1 MNIYQ
6 FNGLMEDLFHQFKKV
21 GPVNPE
27 QVYSTLYFDD
37 EGEPMV
43 EIDCNNGF
51 FFGDEAT
58 ALKTCQLKELVDDVY
73 PSDLH

>member
-6 FNGLMEDLFHQFKKV
+6 YDGLMVALFHQFKKV
-21 GPVNPE
+21 GPVNPK
-27 QVYSTLYFDD
+27 QVYSPLYFDD

-43 EIDCNNGF
+43 EIDCQDGF

-58 ALKTCQLKELVDDVY
+58 ALKICQLKELVDDVY

>member
-1 MNIYQ
+1 MNIYCYE
-6 FNGLMEDLFHQFKKV
+6 GLMKDLFCQFKKV

-27 QVYSTLYFDD
+27 QVYSPLYFDD

-43 EIDCNNGF
+43 EIDCQDGF

-73 PSDLH
+73 PSYLH

>member
-1 MNIYQ
+1 MNIYCYE
-6 FNGLMEDLFHQFKKV
+6 GSMEDLFHRFKKV

-27 QVYSTLYFDD
+27 QVYSPVYFDE

-43 EIDCNNGF
+43 EIDCNDGF

-58 ALKTCQLKELVDDVY
+58 AIKICQIKELVDDVY

>member
-1 MNIYQ
+1 MSIYCYE
-6 FNGLMEDLFHQFKKV
+6 GLMKDLFRQFKKV

-27 QVYSTLYFDD
+27 QVYSPLYFDD

-43 EIDCNNGF
+43 EIDCQDGF

>member
-1 MNIYQ
+1 MNIYCYE
-6 FNGLMEDLFHQFKKV
+6 GLMEDLFHRFNKI

-27 QVYSTLYFDD
+27 QVYSSLYFDE

-43 EIDCNNGF
+43 EIDCNDGF
-51 FFGDEAT
+51 FFGGEAT
-58 ALKTCQLKELVDDVY
+58 AVKICQIKELVDDVY

>member
-1 MNIYQ
+1 
-6 FNGLMEDLFHQFKKV
+6 
-21 GPVNPE
+21 
-27 QVYSTLYFDD
+27 
-37 EGEPMV
+37 MV

>member
-1 MNIYQ
+1 MNIYCYE
-6 FNGLMEDLFHQFKKV
+6 GLMEDLFRQFKKV

-27 QVYSTLYFDD
+27 QVYSPIYFDD

-43 EIDCNNGF
+43 EIDCQDGF